1 MKDQR
6 NKTSIIFTILF
17 SLCRDM
23 KNLRFFYALEVAY
36 CTVERNFNQR
46 HSARDYISWMR
57 NFIRKL
63 PSLCIP
69 CKHDLAIQKREINIS
84 LIERASERARERERE
99 RERVRIKGCAG
110 LKGLDT
116 TYNTGKKK
124 GIVWKWNSIAII
136 DKFESSCT
144 YMLYVNAKNFLV
156 KIASQI
162 FLFNQILF
170 SNNLRNYI

>member
-84 LIERASERARERERE
+84 LIERARERERE
-99 RERVRIKGCAG
+99 RERESADQRVRWIKRARH
-110 LKGLDT
+110 DIQH
-116 TYNTGKKK
+116 GKKERHRLK
-124 GIVWKWNSIAII
+124 MKFHCNNRQIWK
-136 DKFESSCT
+136 
-144 YMLYVNAKNFLV
+144 
-156 KIASQI
+156 
-162 FLFNQILF
+162 
-170 SNNLRNYI
+170 